1 MAAEVQKQYIK
12 LFFKIPDL
20 LKPNGGTTTR
30 TMNKSNPL
38 LGFWISVTIVMNQYE
53 GIYEIN
59 KMVLANGLAS
69 IPLN

>member
-1 MAAEVQKQYIK
+1 
-12 LFFKIPDL
+12 
-20 LKPNGGTTTR
+20 
-30 TMNKSNPL
+30 MNKSNPL